1 MSITSTALY
10 LGKTVIIEGI
20 HLTSEGIRILLKAN
34 PYLHDLTSRLDLY
47 AQLEVLDAIVSSVSN
62 SKASVSKAVE
72 ISLEKMK
79 DALDDVHN
87 MIKFISDLIKEHN
100 ELWLSS
106 WRHAT
111 YSEYLPKLEDLWHI
125 LQQRCDTF
133 MKTIQFTAYAD
144 MLSRK

>member
-20 HLTSEGIRILLKAN
+20 HLTSEGIRMLLKSN

-62 SKASVSKAVE
+62 SKASLSKAVE

-100 ELWLSS
+100 ELWFSS

-111 YSEYLPKLEDLWHI
+111 YSEYLPKLEDLWYV